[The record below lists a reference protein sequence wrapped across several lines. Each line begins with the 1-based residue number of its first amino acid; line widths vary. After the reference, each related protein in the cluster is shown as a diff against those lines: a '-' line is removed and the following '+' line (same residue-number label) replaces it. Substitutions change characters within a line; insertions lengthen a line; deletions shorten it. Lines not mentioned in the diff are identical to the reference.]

1 MDSLLRLCAHRVVA
15 QCSLPTIPAH
25 LYPVLF
31 QAAFRDG
38 RHLFLWYLVA
48 TWPFKELHVRQL
60 VGHLEL
66 HWDHR
71 SIISVQAIIQ
81 AVVAQLQRKLEEPS
95 SDSSRCQLRILDMTG
110 FWEDPDSDITKAL
123 VKACVEVSK
132 HQQEFQR
139 HRPKQHKGC
148 SGATTATPQPPG
160 VDVHT
165 DLYVSKKSNKIVRD
179 ALQTGASAPLRIKC
193 HKFQP
198 RSISAS
204 DIVNFLQCLD
214 PSCLRRVELRRCRLK
229 LSDILEILPHLSRFP
244 ELRSLSLQCTNI
256 FGLPH
261 RPELANGIPC
271 LARQLGMLP
280 SLRELSLEYSQVS
293 GNLHQILGNLQT
305 PLESLELPFCSLIP
319 DDLAFLSQSFHAP
332 ALKRLKLS
340 SYDISQGLLEPLRL
354 LLEKASASLLHLDLS
369 YCYIADSHLAVLLP
383 TLLRCSRLRFLGLN
397 SNPLSRAAIKDL
409 LQKTLELPNLHLV
422 VYPYPLDCYTG
433 DPSAFEWHLGEF
445 VDAEIL
451 AAAKSEFFQI
461 LVNSGRTD
469 IVWTDDPDSH
479 KAPDYFSL

>member
-95 SDSSRCQLRILDMTG
+95 SDSRWVLEIPA
-110 FWEDPDSDITKAL
+110 W
-123 VKACVEVSK
+123 
-132 HQQEFQR
+132 
-139 HRPKQHKGC
+139 
-148 SGATTATPQPPG
+148 PQPPIPPG
-160 VDVHT
+160 I
-165 DLYVSKKSNKIVRD
+165 LMVSLNFFP
-179 ALQTGASAPLRIKC
+179 AEAQTQAAQRMLWSHHSHSTAP
-193 HKFQP
+193 
-198 RSISAS
+198 
-204 DIVNFLQCLD
+204 
-214 PSCLRRVELRRCRLK
+214 RRGR
-229 LSDILEILPHLSRFP
+229 
-244 ELRSLSLQCTNI
+244 
-256 FGLPH
+256 PH
-261 RPELANGIPC
+261 RPVRQQKVQQDR
-271 LARQLGMLP
+271 ARCTPDWSLRPSAHQVPQISTKVHLSIRHREFLP
-280 SLRELSLEYSQVS
+280 SHNPTIPRMQSQLSFPRNPDIPSTHQSSLGSHLSLFPPTS
-293 GNLHQILGNLQT
+293 NLQT

-469 IVWTDDPDSH
+469 I
-479 KAPDYFSL
+479 LL